1 MAKGGVSDAQVM
13 TASGALTTLADH
25 SNDGIVDSRQ
35 LIVSVW
41 IVGIQAALRSEPFAL
56 GGLASG
62 GYVSIDGEITEI
74 LYWQNSR

>member
-1 MAKGGVSDAQVM
+1 VLSRQPADFFNCI
-13 TASGALTTLADH
+13 GALTTLADH
-25 SNDGIVDSRQ
+25 SNDGIVESRQ